1 MKTALGTI
9 RAGAVMVTVLLGVG
23 LAAAAPAAAADAPP
37 YDPALGRTPYQP
49 DKMLVDPYFGDSRDV
64 ENDYGFNLL
73 QMRGL
78 ANPAYYEL
86 IDSYTIKLYRNRRGL
101 PESDP
106 RLQQERYWLEGLDQF
121 MSTMIGETNKWV
133 GGRLH
138 YQRYSGETYPAP
150 GSAGPAGEIAIA
162 FDPQLLSVK
171 GMAFPATGL
180 DNRGVVY
187 TGGNIALGFNPA
199 WTSVIDKA
207 NDGDKRAKISAA
219 ILVLHELGH
228 VLGLGHY
235 GHEFHDDNSV
245 MSGVRLAD
253 DASSW
258 NDVWTR
264 GDKAGLLAMSG
275 WRGRAKTCAREGV
288 CNQIWE
294 RGDSGIGWPT
304 DPPDHRY
311 DRIPNT

>member
-1 MKTALGTI
+1 MKTALGAI
-9 RAGAVMVTVLLGVG
+9 RTVAVTVTALLGVG
-23 LAAAAPAAAADAPP
+23 LVAAPVAAAAPP

-49 DKMLVDPYFGDSRDV
+49 NQMLVDPYPGDTWDL
-64 ENDYGFNLL
+64 ENDYGFNLS
-73 QMRGL
+73 QQRGL

-101 PESDP
+101 PENDP
-106 RLQQERYWLEGLDQF
+106 RLQQENYWLEGLDQF

-133 GGRLH
+133 GGRLN
-138 YQRYSGETYPAP
+138 YQRYTGENYPAP
-150 GSAGPAGEIAIA
+150 GTVRPDGEIAIA
-162 FDPQLLSVK
+162 FDPQLLNAK
-171 GMAFPATGL
+171 GIAFPGTRL

-187 TGGNIALGFNPA
+187 VGGSIALGFNPA
-199 WTSVIDKA
+199 WTDVIDRA
-207 NDGDKRAKISAA
+207 NDGDKQARISAA

-235 GHEFHDDNSV
+235 GNEFHDDYSV
-245 MSGVRLAD
+245 MSGLRVD
-253 DASSW
+253 EDASSW

-275 WRGRAKTCAREGV
+275 WRGRAKTCAREGA

-311 DRIPNT
+311 DRIPSS